1 MSTPLLLP
9 SPRVDAIGYH
19 SRILFHWRADR
30 MRLTALGGE
39 AATLTRASDA
49 TVNDS
54 AGTSRTVG
62 HHQSAWTW
70 IDSNGDAAVDAPAL
84 WLSRVASGKT
94 VADLLSWPF
103 LAPPQAMTLYVRF
116 VENGTIALANARVLT
131 IGSAALGTPYLY
143 VFSNGT
149 TYRAEH
155 HNGSS
160 AVTAALGAAPTTG
173 NRVELRVVLAANG
186 AVTIGQSING
196 AAETTA
202 TSSAL
207 ALSAAWSAT
216 TLWLNGEA
224 AATAGNGYYRT
235 LKVSAGV
242 RTLTDMQLRAW

>member
-9 SPRVDAIGYH
+9 APRTEAIGYH

-62 HHQSAWTW
+62 YHQSAWTW
-70 IDSNGDAAVDAPAL
+70 IDSDGDASVDAPAL
-84 WLSRVASGKT
+84 WLSRVATGKT

-103 LAPPQAMTLYVRF
+103 MAPPQAMTIYVRF
-116 VENGTIALANARVLT
+116 VENGTIGLVSARVLT

-143 VFSNGT
+143 VYSNGT

-155 HNGSS
+155 HNGTS
-160 AVTAALGAAPTTG
+160 AVTAALGAAPVNG
-173 NRVELRVVLAANG
+173 NRVELRVVLNSNG
-186 AVTIGQSING
+186 SVTIGQSING

-202 TSSAL
+202 SSASLTL
-207 ALSAAWSAT
+207 ASSWSAT

-242 RTLTDMQLRAW
+242 RTLTDMQLRAF

>member
-1 MSTPLLLP
+1 
-9 SPRVDAIGYH
+9 
-19 SRILFHWRADR
+19 
-30 MRLTALGGE
+30 
-39 AATLTRASDA
+39 
-49 TVNDS
+49 
-54 AGTSRTVG
+54 
-62 HHQSAWTW
+62 
-70 IDSNGDAAVDAPAL
+70 
-84 WLSRVASGKT
+84 
-94 VADLLSWPF
+94 
-103 LAPPQAMTLYVRF
+103 
-116 VENGTIALANARVLT
+116 VLT